1 MPRRN
6 ALGEQPPLARGDLE
20 EQRSKA
26 VMEIRP
32 TPGPLEPGVQGGD
45 LQVPGRSVQ
54 VSLTKVFLPRVI
66 LQS

>member
-1 MPRRN
+1 M
-6 ALGEQPPLARGDLE
+6 AHGDLE